1 MPAGS
6 LFADSITFEVDLR
19 VGPFPVFFFFSAP
32 MKRREQRRQ
41 REREQLPATLVKLV
55 QLIPADQDAR
65 SYLTAHFAT
74 AAEVYAKPSDA
85 PAPKGENNGSTE
97 GDSDAWIS
105 GSGLEKL
112 LSVLGEDA
120 CPDGAVDV
128 LRVAR
133 RVPRS
138 QSTVDHIHVAE
149 LCFAISQA
157 SGPVNVHERRRTAAA
172 TCGPLD
178 ETSPLLQYYKGRRF
192 NAIIHGEDP
201 SSPAARNAATAAT
214 PLPSNPDDEETEEVH
229 SAVPGTSPDEA
240 EWSCFVQSM
249 ATPLPMTLRV
259 HHSERVLETVALRI
273 LNRADVSQIV
283 RPVPSFPLS
292 AGLYSCPNS
301 DYHSNKRVE
310 YICRTL
316 HTSSAVS
323 FQEVVSAIPVHVLD
337 VQPHHSVIDL
347 CAAPGSK
354 TLQALDEMLKGGWT
368 PEACRGVLIANEKDR
383 VKATQTLPARLKR
396 YHAPNVMST
405 RCDAVQWPRLYLDE
419 PPNAAVEPVERQFDR
434 IICDVPCSGDGTI
447 RKERSVATTWSA
459 SYVKSLVPTQRALL
473 RRGLDL
479 LADDGV
485 LVYSTCSM
493 NPKEDEEVVC
503 AGLEL
508 FGDSVELI
516 DVNATLTRKGFQL
529 HSSGGIRFPN
539 VEGLQRRIVPA
550 TYDGSKVLRILPHRD
565 DTGGFFVAAFRKVS
579 QPNWTAPAVVRN
591 KLNQWTKGKLWAPV
605 SAEDESW
612 VSIASFYGFD
622 RHDPSSFAYYDATTS
637 ASAAA
642 VMGGGGLVPLYH
654 LNPNGGSPR
663 RIVLAT
669 PALAD
674 MVLRTHPYKG
684 PGVEVVAVGVRAFE
698 AYDGRFLAHAAC
710 RWRAVVE
717 SAAFLASRFT
727 QRKLVFRVSE
737 HRQLVE
743 ELFRNGHVY
752 LREHWRSVLDGNTAI
767 EAANTRSNALV
778 KAGSRLETM
787 LRQSGGGIASDI
799 LLDDLTELL
808 TSDVE
813 VGGVLVGVVSEEQ
826 GEQDAPWYLSATLS
840 GHKLELAIDGSL
852 RAFGLMTYF
861 SIHDVERATKLAGV
875 SVTADAADAP
885 SFVEDGESEA

>member
-1 MPAGS
+1 
-6 LFADSITFEVDLR
+6 
-19 VGPFPVFFFFSAP
+19 

-41 REREQLPATLVKLV
+41 REREQLPAALVKLV
-55 QLIPADQDAR
+55 QLIPANEDAR
-65 SYLTAHFAT
+65 SYLTTHFTTPAKSC
-74 AAEVYAKPSDA
+74 AALADMSELRDAK
-85 PAPKGENNGSTE
+85 GSME
-97 GDSDAWIS
+97 DSDAWIS

-112 LSVLGEDA
+112 LSVLGEEV
-120 CPDGAVDV
+120 CPDGAVDI
-128 LRVAR
+128 LRIAR
-133 RVPRS
+133 RVPRN
-138 QSTVDHIHVAE
+138 QSTVDNINVAE

-178 ETSPLLQYYKGRRF
+178 EETPLLQYYKGKRF

-201 SSPAARNAATAAT
+201 SSPAARNAAAAAAAM
-214 PLPSNPDDEETEEVH
+214 PPSNGEGIKKH
-229 SAVPGTSPDEA
+229 HGLPGSSCDAA
-240 EWSCFVQSM
+240 EWSSFVQSM

-259 HHSERVLETVALRI
+259 HHSERVLEAISMRI
-273 LNRADVSQIV
+273 LNRADVSHIV
-283 RPVPSFPLS
+283 RPVLSFPLG
-292 AGLYSCPNS
+292 AGLYSCCNS

-316 HTSSAVS
+316 HTSSSVS
-323 FQEVVSAIPVHVLD
+323 FQEVVSAIPVQVLD

-368 PEACRGVLIANEKDR
+368 QQMCRGVLIANEKDR

-405 RCDAVQWPRLYLDE
+405 RCDAVQWPRLYLDDPANGAAE
-419 PPNAAVEPVERQFDR
+419 PMERRFDR

-459 SYVKSLVPTQRALL
+459 NYVKSLVPTQRALL

-479 LADDGV
+479 LADGGI

-516 DVNATLTRKGFQL
+516 DVNATLAKKGFHL
-529 HSSGGIRFPN
+529 HSAGGIHSPN
-539 VEGLQRRIVPA
+539 VEALQQPVVPS
-550 TYDGSKVLRILPHRD
+550 TYDGDKVLRILPHRD
-565 DTGGFFVAAFRKVS
+565 DTGGFFVAAFRKVK
-579 QPNWTAPAVVRN
+579 QPNWTAPVVVRN

-605 SAEDESW
+605 GAEDANW
-612 VSIASFYGFD
+612 VSIAAFYGFD
-622 RHDPSSFAYYDATTS
+622 RHDSSSFSYFVPSTPNT
-637 ASAAA
+637 AAH
-642 VMGGGGLVPLYH
+642 VGEGVSSGGSGGLVPLYH
-654 LNPNGGSPR
+654 LNPNGGPSR
-663 RIVLAT
+663 RIVLVT

-674 MVLRTHPYKG
+674 VVLRTRPYKG
-684 PGVEVVAVGVRAFE
+684 PGVEVVSVGVRAFE
-698 AYDGRFLAHAAC
+698 AYDGRFLSHATC

-727 QRKLVFRVSE
+727 KRKLVFRVSD
-737 HRQLVE
+737 HKQLVE

-752 LREHWRSVLDGNTAI
+752 MREHWRTVLGGDAAVV
-767 EAANTRSNALV
+767 AANQGPNAFI
-778 KAGSRLETM
+778 KAGGRLGAM
-787 LRQSGGGIASDI
+787 LAQRGDDASPDTVPA
-799 LLDDLTELL
+799 DVADLL
-808 TSDVE
+808 TSEVE
-813 VGGVLVGVVSEEQ
+813 VGGVLVGIVSEEE
-826 GEQDAPWYLSATLS
+826 GETAPWYLSATLS

-852 RAFGLMTYF
+852 RAFGLMAYFGTY
-861 SIHDVERATKLAGV
+861 DVERATLKGKTEVVGDADN
-875 SVTADAADAP
+875 TADTVAANKAD
-885 SFVEDGESEA
+885 E